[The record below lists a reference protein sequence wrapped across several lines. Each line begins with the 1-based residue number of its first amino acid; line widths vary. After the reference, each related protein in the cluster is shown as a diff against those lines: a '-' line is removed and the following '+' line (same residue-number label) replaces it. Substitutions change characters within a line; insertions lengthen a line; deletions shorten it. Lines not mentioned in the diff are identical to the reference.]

1 MLDVRLVAATA
12 FAGESALTDAEA
24 AVEYAARLTGSS
36 QAAAPLLRELI
47 DSGRVGFLDHAS
59 ATLHVTGIS
68 RDAARVVLAHPGFAV
83 QERTRLSTIPPA
95 AIEHHDDLRQLFES
109 AVEEAHFVHDELLR
123 AIEESLSGEPN
134 VLARRKRAEE
144 AAGALLPGA
153 LECELVVTGTYR
165 AWREFLQAHNG
176 EFEHPEVKEFVAAT
190 RTVLQDQAPLLME
203 DL

>member
-24 AVEYAARLTGSS
+24 AVEFAARLSGSTL
-36 QAAAPLLRELI
+36 AAAPLLRELV
-47 DSGRVGFLDHAS
+47 DSGRVGLLDHAS

-68 RDAARVVLAHPGFAV
+68 RDAARTVLAHEGFAV
-83 QERTRLSTIPPA
+83 QERVRLSTVPPA
-95 AIEHHDDLRQLFES
+95 TIAHDEDLRQLFDS
-109 AVEEAHFVHDELLR
+109 AVEEARFVHDELLR
-123 AIEESLSGEPN
+123 AVEESLGGEPN

-144 AAGALLPGA
+144 AAAALLPGA
-153 LECELVVTGTYR
+153 AEMELVVTGTYR
-165 AWREFLQAHNG
+165 AWREFCQVHNG
-176 EFEHPEVKEFVAAT
+176 EYEHPEVKEFVSAT